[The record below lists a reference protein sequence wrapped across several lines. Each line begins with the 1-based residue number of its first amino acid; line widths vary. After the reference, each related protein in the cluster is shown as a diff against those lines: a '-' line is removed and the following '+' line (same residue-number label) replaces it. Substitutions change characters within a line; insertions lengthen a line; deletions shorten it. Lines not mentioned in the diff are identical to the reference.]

1 MKNTKQP
8 HVFNYKNQGENV
20 VLFSTHYIDNGRL
33 AVVAANEL
41 GGNCHA
47 VLTVNIPEA
56 PIISVRQA
64 YIDAPNLDCD
74 GVSILEWLVE
84 EGLVTDTGVRGSS
97 GFNACA
103 YPLVEF
109 TDKFFELCERCE

>member
-8 HVFNYKNQGENV
+8 HVFNYKNQGEKVILLTAN
-20 VLFSTHYIDNGRL
+20 YADNGRL
-33 AVVAANEL
+33 AVI
-41 GGNCHA
+41 A
-47 VLTVNIPEA
+47 VSENGAPYAGITVNIPEA
-56 PIISVRQA
+56 PIISVKQA
-64 YIDAPNLDCD
+64 YIDAPNLDYD
-74 GVSILEWLVE
+74 GVSILEWLVK
-84 EGLVTDTGVRGSS
+84 EGLVTDTHVRGSS

>member
-8 HVFNYKNQGENV
+8 HVFNYKNQGEKVILLTAN
-20 VLFSTHYIDNGRL
+20 YADNGRL
-33 AVVAANEL
+33 AVI
-41 GGNCHA
+41 A
-47 VLTVNIPEA
+47 VSENGSPYAYITVNIPEA

-64 YIDAPNLDCD
+64 YIDAPNLDYD
-74 GVSILEWLVE
+74 GVSILEWLVD
-84 EGLVTDTGVRGSS
+84 EGLVTDTYVRGSS

-109 TDKFFELCERCE
+109 TDKFFELCGRYE